1 MEAAGGGSTEASA
14 IARPKAFAITATIL
28 GLVFGL
34 AFFGFP
40 GLILGWF
47 EGGDRLIHRV
57 HDLSN
62 GVLTGLLFALPLL
75 ALAVRKRVAPLHQ
88 VAVASLAGIAAAAI
102 SADAI
107 WLVFVAPGLVAVAV
121 LLGIGG
127 PAFRRAFLAP
137 ERNPSP
143 GLAVIPL
150 AAAVP
155 LTMFAWSM
163 AKLQRAGVAGDS
175 HVDEH
180 HWAAMASMAIT
191 LWLVPLLAS
200 LRMPGWLVPA
210 RCAGLGAVVFG
221 VASLVFP
228 DTAGSVGKT
237 WGIELILGGAVYLGL
252 VELEARRSH
261 VRPPGSA

>member
-1 MEAAGGGSTEASA
+1 MDEQAPA
-14 IARPKAFAITATIL
+14 IARPKAFRITATVF
-28 GLVFGL
+28 GLIFGL

-57 HDLSN
+57 HDLST
-62 GVLTGLLFALPLL
+62 GVLTGLLFAVPLL

-88 VAVASLAGIAAAAI
+88 VAVATVAGITGAAM
-102 SADAI
+102 SVDPV
-107 WLVFVAPGLVAVAV
+107 WLVFLVPGVVGVVA
-121 LLGIGG
+121 LLAIGG
-127 PAFRRAFLAP
+127 PALRRAFLAP
-137 ERNPSP
+137 ERRPSP
-143 GLAVIPL
+143 SLAVIPL

-180 HWAAMASMAIT
+180 HWATMASMAIA
-191 LWLVPLLAS
+191 LWLVGLLAS

-210 RCAGLGAVVFG
+210 RCAGLGAVIFG

-228 DTAGSVGKT
+228 DSAGSVGKT
-237 WGIELILGGAVYLGL
+237 WGLELILGGAVYLGL
-252 VELEARRSH
+252 AQLEARRP
-261 VRPPGSA
+261 VEAARSA